1 MVGDQSTS
9 LPEFFDSATS
19 AEQFGETKFLSAGVA
34 SPDDIFSILEA
45 LEGVSDEFTALTPL
59 DDHGVEEGA
68 VHNHLLSQKS
78 TSLSAV
84 EELVEAELEA
94 FSPKN
99 KRHKVSSSVE
109 EGCENS
115 DGQLK
120 MSHVTVERN
129 RRKQMNEH
137 LTVLRSLMPCFYVKR
152 VLYSTL
158 RLALFLRI
166 SNFCLP
172 TGDQASIIGGVVDY
186 ITELQQVLQ
195 SLEAKKQRKVYSD
208 VLSPRLISSPRTLP
222 LSPRKPPL
230 SPRPSLP
237 ISPRTPQSASP
248 YRHRLP
254 SYLLSPSSMANT
266 TPASPC
272 NSSSNSDTINEL
284 VANSKSCIADVE
296 VKFSGSNLLLK
307 TLSPRLPG
315 QATKIIS
322 VLEDLSLEILQATI
336 NTIDETLVNSFT
348 IKVTQSLNL
357 I

>member
-1 MVGDQSTS
+1 MVGDQSIS
-9 LPEFFDSATS
+9 LPDFFDSTTS
-19 AEQFGETKFLSAGVA
+19 AQQFGETKFLSTGVA
-34 SPDDIFSILEA
+34 SPDDIFSVLEA
-45 LEGVSDEFTALTPL
+45 LEGVSSEFTALTPL
-59 DDHGVEEGA
+59 DEIENGVEEGG

-84 EELVEAELEA
+84 QELVEAELEA

-99 KRHKVSSSVE
+99 KRQKVSSAE

-152 VLYSTL
+152 
-158 RLALFLRI
+158 
-166 SNFCLP
+166 
-172 TGDQASIIGGVVDY
+172 GDQASIIGGVVDY

-254 SYLLSPSSMANT
+254 SYLLSPSAMGNT

-284 VANSKSCIADVE
+284 VANSKSSIADVE

-322 VLEDLSLEILQATI
+322 VLEDLSLEILQASI
-336 NTIDETLVNSFT
+336 NTVDETLVNSFT
-348 IKVTQSLNL
+348 IKIGIECKLSAEDLAQHIQHTFC
-357 I
+357 